1 MMNIVLDSCQRV
13 VLHSQHVSLDEEV
26 LVCFARQLIEMG
38 LKPPRWEPRYHFS
51 GTTERMAHYLLL
63 LDALNFCFWPEPR
76 WTVSYQGE
84 TLNGY
89 WALATS
95 LKRAFEV
102 DRILDDLEQFAT
114 MTEEKLKRILD
125 GTNEIPLLNE
135 RAQILRELGQVLSE
149 RFEGRAINLFEAADG
164 SAARLIQLLTEHFS
178 SFRDEAVYDGRK
190 VCFYKRAQILA
201 ADLHGAF
208 GGEGLGRLG
217 DLDQLTAFADYKL
230 PQVLRHL
237 GILRYDK
244 DLNARIDAKELIP
257 AGSAEEIEIRAHTVW
272 AVERI
277 RQELER
283 LSVSARAFEIDWM
296 LWNLGQKDEFRAKP
310 YHRTLTIYY

>member
-1 MMNIVLDSCQRV
+1 LNEEALSRFAQR
-13 VLHSQHVSLDEEV
+13 LSEER
-26 LVCFARQLIEMG
+26 LQ
-38 LKPPRWEPRYHFS
+38 PPRWESRYHFS
-51 GTTERMAHYLLL
+51 GEAERLAHYLLL

-76 WTVSYQGE
+76 WTVSYKGE

-95 LKRAFEV
+95 LRRAFEAGQA
-102 DRILDDLEQFAT
+102 LEDTKQLAT
-114 MTEEKLKRILD
+114 MTEEKLRQIFD
-125 GTNEIPLLNE
+125 GTNEIPLLKE
-135 RAQILRELGQVLSE
+135 RAQILREVGKVLSE
-149 RFEGRAINLFEAADG
+149 RFEGQAIRLFEAAKG
-164 SAARLIQLLTEHFS
+164 SAVRLVQLLRENFS
-178 SFRDEAVYDGRK
+178 SFRDEAIYNEQMVY
-190 VCFYKRAQILA
+190 FYKRAQILA

-208 GGEGLGRLG
+208 AGEGLGKLS
-217 DLDQLTAFADYKL
+217 DLENLPAFADYKL

-237 GILRYDK
+237 DILRYDE
-244 DLNARIDAKELIP
+244 DLAVRIDTKELIP
-257 AGSAEEIEIRAHTVW
+257 AGSPEEIEIRVHTIW

-283 LSVSARAFEIDWM
+283 LGVSVRAFEIDWM